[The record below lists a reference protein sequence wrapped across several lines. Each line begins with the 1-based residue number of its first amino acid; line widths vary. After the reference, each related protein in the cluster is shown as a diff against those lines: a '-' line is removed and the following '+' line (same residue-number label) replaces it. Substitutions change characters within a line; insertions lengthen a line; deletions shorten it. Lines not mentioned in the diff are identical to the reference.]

1 MRLGMRIGMK
11 YPQGGTRLSIT
22 SSYSMA
28 WVGQLIT
35 LSGTC
40 TPGLTVVVIVGG
52 QAFGTD
58 SSTGSGTWSV
68 TAACPSVEGDNVPI
82 VATAGG
88 ASASG
93 VVSYVLLQPLE
104 AFEPGIGETLRA
116 STYITAWQGVRA
128 AHAFSQVSDSY
139 QPVHAADSIDYTPQQ
154 HLENDTIGTAFGDGV
169 TSLWF
174 AVAFQCDDPARQQGI
189 MQIGIGIGSASPLT
203 AKIQSGTLYVQ
214 SVAAASPL
222 STSVNTSRHV
232 LVGQISGGNIQA
244 WLDGASIGTAA
255 MSGGIDLAGKTALAG
270 RQYTA
275 GYTLDGKMGTL
286 AFGTTL
292 TEAQRNRLTAAL
304 MSGWVA

>member
-1 MRLGMRIGMK
+1 M
-11 YPQGGTRLSIT
+11 T
-22 SSYSMA
+22 
-28 WVGQLIT
+28 WVGAVIT
-35 LSGTC
+35 VSGRR
-40 TPGLTVVVIVGG
+40 TPGTTVLVTIGFDGG
-52 QAFGTD
+52 EAFGED
-58 SSTGSGTWSV
+58 SEAGKSTWSI
-68 TAACPSVEGDNVPI
+68 TAACPDEEGDNVPI
-82 VATAGG
+82 I
-88 ASASG
+88 ASVGSD
-93 VVSYVLLQPLE
+93 VVVKTIGRVLLEPLE
-104 AFEPGIGETLRA
+104 AFEPGKGETLRA
-116 STYITAWQGVRA
+116 GTYVTAWDGVRG
-128 AHAFSQVSDSY
+128 AHAFSQESDSY

-154 HLENDTIGTAFGDGV
+154 HLENTTIGTAFGDGV

-189 MQIGIGIGSASPLT
+189 MQIGIGTGSASPLT

-255 MSGGIDLAGKTALAG
+255 MSGGIDLAGETALAG
-270 RQYTA
+270 RQYTS
-275 GYTLDGKMGTL
+275 GYTLNGKIGTL

-304 MSGWVA
+304 SEWI